1 MRATVE
7 LPMDEGPVMMTPS
20 LEHELAPNAANHV
33 PLSPLSFLKR
43 AAQVYPQRNAVVYGD
58 RRYTYQQLHQRSRA
72 LASALERVGVQPGER
87 VAILA
92 PNIPEMLEAHYGVP
106 GAGAVL
112 VCINIR
118 LEARS
123 IAFILRHCA
132 ARVLLCDR
140 EFGAVVHQAL
150 AMLDTPPLLVGID
163 DTQAEG
169 ADLAPDL
176 DYESFLAQGDGNRPL
191 SAPHNEWQSIA
202 INYTSGTTGDPK
214 GVVLHHRGAYLNA
227 CAGALI
233 FQLGPRSVYLWTLP
247 MFHCNGWSHT
257 WAVTLS
263 GGSHVCL
270 RKVQPEAI
278 HAAIAEHGVTHL
290 SAAPVVMSMLIHAP
304 AGAAPSQAVSVIT
317 GGAAPPSAVIAAMEA
332 RGFSITHA
340 YGMTESYGPST
351 LCLWQPGVD
360 ELPLVARARF
370 MSRQGVAHPMLE
382 EATVLDTGSGQPVPA
397 DGATLGELVVRGN
410 TVMKGYLH
418 NPEATRSALAGGWL
432 HTGDLAVL
440 HPDGY
445 VEIKDRAKDIII
457 SGGENISS
465 LEIEEVLYQHPEVLE
480 AAVVARPDSRWGE
493 TPHAFV
499 TLCAEAQA
507 GISGEDLIRWCR
519 ERLAHFKAPRH
530 VSLVELP
537 KTATGK
543 IQKFV
548 LREWARQAAAGPVES
563 AASPKEEAFQSP
575 PDFR

>member
-1 MRATVE
+1 
-7 LPMDEGPVMMTPS
+7 MTS
-20 LEHELAPNAANHV
+20 TFEHELAPNEANHV

-43 AAQVYPQRNAVVYGD
+43 AAQVYPGRDAVVYGA
-58 RRYTYQQLHQRSRA
+58 RRYSYRQLYQRSCA
-72 LASALERVGVQPGER
+72 LASALERAGVQSGER

-123 IAFILRHCA
+123 IAFILRHSA
-132 ARVLLCDR
+132 AKVLICDR
-140 EFGAVVHQAL
+140 EFGAVVHDAL
-150 AMLDTPPLLVGID
+150 AMLESPPLLVAID
-163 DTQAEG
+163 DSQAESAG
-169 ADLAPDL
+169 LAHDL
-176 DYESFLAQGDGNRPL
+176 DYETFLAQGDPGRPL
-191 SAPHNEWQSIA
+191 TAPQNEWQSIA

-227 CAGALI
+227 CAGALV

-263 GGSHVCL
+263 GGTHVCL
-270 RKVQPEAI
+270 RKVVPEAI
-278 HAAIAEHGVTHL
+278 HAAIAEHAVTHL
-290 SAAPVVMSMLIHAP
+290 STAPVVMSMLIHAGD
-304 AGAAPSQAVSVIT
+304 ARVAPQASPVSVIT

-360 ELPLVARARF
+360 ELPLEARARF

-382 EATVLDTGSGQPVPA
+382 EATVLDTDTGRPVPA
-397 DGATLGELVVRGN
+397 DGTTVGELVVRGN
-410 TVMKGYLH
+410 TVMKGYLDD
-418 NPEATRSALAGGWL
+418 PQATRSALVNGWL

-465 LEIEEVLYQHPEVLE
+465 LEIEEVLYLHPGVVE

-499 TLCAEAQA
+499 TLREDAMACT
-507 GISGEDLIRWCR
+507 SGEDLICWCR
-519 ERLAHFKAPRH
+519 ERMAHFKAPRH
-530 VSLVELP
+530 VSLVVLP

-548 LREWARQAAAGPVES
+548 LREWARRQGVET
-563 AASPKEEAFQSP
+563 ADAE
-575 PDFR
+575 R

>member
-1 MRATVE
+1 
-7 LPMDEGPVMMTPS
+7 MMTLS
-20 LEHELAPNAANHV
+20 FEHELAPNAANYV

-43 AAQVYPQRNAVVYGD
+43 AAHVYPQRDAVVYGE
-58 RRYTYQQLHQRSRA
+58 RRYSYQQLHQRSRA
-72 LASALERVGVQPGER
+72 LASALERVGVQPGEQ

-92 PNIPEMLEAHYGVP
+92 PNVPEMLEAHYGVP

-112 VCINIR
+112 VCINVR

-132 ARVLLCDR
+132 AKVLLCDR
-140 EFGAVVHQAL
+140 EFGAVVGQAL
-150 AMLDTPPLLVGID
+150 TMLETPPLLVGIN
-163 DTQAEG
+163 DTQAEC
-169 ADLAPDL
+169 ADLAHDL
-176 DYESFLAQGDGNRPL
+176 DYESFLAQGDANRPL

-227 CAGALI
+227 CAGALM
-233 FQLGPRSVYLWTLP
+233 FQFGPRSVYLWTLP

-263 GGSHVCL
+263 GGTHVCL

-278 HAAIAEHGVTHL
+278 HAAIAANAVTHM
-290 SAAPVVMSMLIHAP
+290 SAAPVVMSMLIHAES
-304 AGAAPSQAVSVIT
+304 GDAPPQPVSVIT

-360 ELPLVARARF
+360 QLPLETRARF

-382 EATVLDTGSGQPVPA
+382 EATVLDVDTGRPVPA
-397 DGATLGELVVRGN
+397 DASSLGELVLRGN

-418 NPEATRSALAGGWL
+418 NPEATRSALGDGWL

-465 LEIEEVLYQHPEVLE
+465 LEIEEVLYQHPEVVE
-480 AAVVARPDSRWGE
+480 AAVVARPDLRWGE

-499 TLCAEAQA
+499 TLCADSQG
-507 GISGEDLIRWCR
+507 GITGDDLIRWCR

-530 VSLVELP
+530 VSLVVLP

-548 LREWARQAAAGPVES
+548 LRKWARQQAFES
-563 AASPKEEAFQSP
+563 A
-575 PDFR
+575 DRVD

>member
-1 MRATVE
+1 VPIPEHCAHGVPTMMIPTLE
-7 LPMDEGPVMMTPS
+7 DDLGPN
-20 LEHELAPNAANHV
+20 EANHV
-33 PLSPLSFLKR
+33 PLSPLSFLRR
-43 AAQVYPQRNAVVYGD
+43 AAQVYPQRDAVIYGT
-58 RRYTYQQLHQRSRA
+58 RRLSYRQLHERSRA
-72 LASALERVGVQPGER
+72 LASALERIGVQPGER

-118 LEARS
+118 LEART

-132 ARVLLCDR
+132 ARVLFCDS
-140 EFGAVVHQAL
+140 EFSDLAHQAL
-150 AMLDTPPLLVGID
+150 AMLDVPPLLVGIED
-163 DTQAEG
+163 RQAER
-169 ADLAPDL
+169 AELTQDLG
-176 DYESFLAQGDGNRPL
+176 YEAFLAQGDPGRPL
-191 SAPHNEWQSIA
+191 SLPESEWQTIA

-227 CAGALI
+227 CAGALV

-263 GGSHVCL
+263 GGTHVCL
-270 RKVQPEAI
+270 RKVQPDAI
-278 HAAIAEHGVTHL
+278 HAAIAEHAVTHL
-290 SAAPVVMSMLIHAP
+290 SAAPVVMSMLVHAAHARVLP
-304 AGAAPSQAVSVIT
+304 DPVSVIT
-317 GGAAPPSAVIAAMEA
+317 GGAAPPSALIAAMEA

-360 ELPLVARARF
+360 ELPLAARAQF

-382 EATVLDTGSGQPVPA
+382 EASVLDTDTGQPVPA
-397 DGATLGELVVRGN
+397 DGLTLGELVVRGN

-418 NPEATRSALAGGWL
+418 NPDATRAALADGWL

-445 VEIKDRAKDIII
+445 VEIKDRAKDVII
-457 SGGENISS
+457 SGGENVSS
-465 LEIEEVLYQHPEVLE
+465 LEIEEVLYQHPEVVE
-480 AAVVARPDSRWGE
+480 AAVVARPDPRWGE

-499 TLCAEAQA
+499 TLRADARATVTE
-507 GISGEDLIRWCR
+507 SDLICWCR

-530 VSLVELP
+530 VSLTDLP

-548 LREWARQAAAGPVES
+548 LREWARQQEAQ
-563 AASPKEEAFQSP
+563 AASAEVNH
-575 PDFR
+575 

>member
-1 MRATVE
+1 MRANPG
-7 LPMDEGPVMMTPS
+7 LPMDEVPGMMTPS
-20 LEHELAPNAANHV
+20 FEQELAPNAANHV

-43 AAQVYPQRNAVVYGD
+43 AAQVYPQRDAVIYGD
-58 RRYTYQQLHQRSRA
+58 RRYTYQQLHQRSCA

-123 IAFILRHCA
+123 IAFILRHCE
-132 ARVLLCDR
+132 ARVLICDR
-140 EFGAVVHQAL
+140 EFGAVVRQAL
-150 AMLDTPPLLVGID
+150 AMLETPPLLVGID
-163 DTQAEG
+163 DTLAEG
-169 ADLAPDL
+169 GDPVSDL
-176 DYESFLAQGDGNRPL
+176 DYERFLAQGDANRPL
-191 SAPHNEWQSIA
+191 SAPRNEWQSIA

-263 GGSHVCL
+263 GGTHVCL

-278 HAAIAEHGVTHL
+278 HAAIAVHGVTHL
-290 SAAPVVMSMLIHAP
+290 SAAPVVMSMLIHAKH
-304 AGAAPSQAVSVIT
+304 AGAPGGPVSVIT

-332 RGFSITHA
+332 LGFSITHA

-360 ELPLVARARF
+360 ELPLEARARF

-382 EATVLDTGSGQPVPA
+382 EATVLDADTGQPVPA

-418 NPEATRSALAGGWL
+418 NPEATRSALADGWL

-445 VEIKDRAKDIII
+445 VEIKDRSKDIII

-465 LEIEEVLYQHPEVLE
+465 LEIEEVLYQHPEVIE
-480 AAVVARPDSRWGE
+480 AAVVARPDARWGE
-493 TPHAFV
+493 TPQAFV
-499 TLCAEAQA
+499 TLRADAQA
-507 GISGEDLIRWCR
+507 TTTSDDLIRWCR

-530 VSLVELP
+530 VSLTELP

-548 LREWARQAAAGPVES
+548 LREWARQQ
-563 AASPKEEAFQSP
+563 ASEIA
-575 PDFR
+575 DHAV

>member
-1 MRATVE
+1 
-7 LPMDEGPVMMTPS
+7 MMTS
-20 LEHELAPNAANHV
+20 TFEHGLAPNEANHV

-43 AAQVYPQRNAVVYGD
+43 AAQVYPERDAVVYGE
-58 RRYTYQQLHQRSRA
+58 RRYSYRQLHQRSRA
-72 LASALERVGVQPGER
+72 LASALEHVGVRPGER

-92 PNIPEMLEAHYGVP
+92 PNVPEMLEAHYGVP

-132 ARVLLCDR
+132 AKVLICDR
-140 EFGAVVHQAL
+140 EFGPVVRQAL
-150 AMLDTPPLLVGID
+150 ALLDSPPLLVGID
-163 DTQAEG
+163 DSQAEG
-169 ADLAPDL
+169 PAHDLDCSL
-176 DYESFLAQGDGNRPL
+176 DYESFLAQGDPGRPL
-191 SAPHNEWQSIA
+191 TAPQNEWQSIA

-263 GGSHVCL
+263 GGTHVCL
-270 RKVQPEAI
+270 RKVQADAI

-290 SAAPVVMSMLIHAP
+290 SAAPVVMSMLIHAEHGNS
-304 AGAAPSQAVSVIT
+304 ATPSTSVSVIT

-332 RGFSITHA
+332 RGFNITHA

-351 LCLWQPGVD
+351 LCLWQPGID
-360 ELPLVARARF
+360 ELPLEARARF

-382 EATVLDTGSGQPVPA
+382 EATVLDMDTGRPVPA

-410 TVMKGYLH
+410 TVMKGYLD
-418 NPEATRSALAGGWL
+418 NPQATRDALADGWL

-465 LEIEEVLYQHPEVLE
+465 LEIEEVLYQHPSVIE
-480 AAVVARPDSRWGE
+480 AAVVARPDARWGE

-499 TLCAEAQA
+499 TLREDALAD
-507 GISGEDLIRWCR
+507 ISGDDLIRWCR

-530 VSLVELP
+530 VSLMPLP

-548 LREWARQAAAGPVES
+548 LREWARQQETADTGS
-563 AASPKEEAFQSP
+563 
-575 PDFR
+575 

>member
-1 MRATVE
+1 
-7 LPMDEGPVMMTPS
+7 MTS
-20 LEHELAPNAANHV
+20 TFEHELAPNEANHV

-43 AAQVYPQRNAVVYGD
+43 AAQVYPGRDAVVYGA
-58 RRYTYQQLHQRSRA
+58 RRYSYRQLHQRSCA
-72 LASALERVGVQPGER
+72 LASALERAGVQSGER

-123 IAFILRHCA
+123 IAFILRHSA
-132 ARVLLCDR
+132 AKVLICDR
-140 EFGAVVHQAL
+140 EFGAVVHDAL
-150 AMLDTPPLLVGID
+150 AMLESPPLLVAID
-163 DTQAEG
+163 DSQAESAG
-169 ADLAPDL
+169 LAHDL
-176 DYESFLAQGDGNRPL
+176 DYETFLAQGDPGRPL
-191 SAPHNEWQSIA
+191 TAPQNEWQSIA

-227 CAGALI
+227 CAGALV

-263 GGSHVCL
+263 GGTHVCL
-270 RKVQPEAI
+270 RKVVPEAI
-278 HAAIAEHGVTHL
+278 HAAIAEHAVTHL
-290 SAAPVVMSMLIHAP
+290 STAPVVMSMLIHAGD
-304 AGAAPSQAVSVIT
+304 ARVAPQASPVSVIT

-360 ELPLVARARF
+360 ELPLEARARF

-382 EATVLDTGSGQPVPA
+382 EATVLDTDTGRPVPA
-397 DGATLGELVVRGN
+397 DGTTVGELVVRGN
-410 TVMKGYLH
+410 TVMKGYLDD
-418 NPEATRSALAGGWL
+418 PQATRSALVNGWL

-465 LEIEEVLYQHPEVLE
+465 LEIEEVLYLHPGVVE

-499 TLCAEAQA
+499 TLREDAMACT
-507 GISGEDLIRWCR
+507 SGEDLICWCR
-519 ERLAHFKAPRH
+519 ERMAHFKAPRH
-530 VSLVELP
+530 VSLVVLP

-548 LREWARQAAAGPVES
+548 LREWARRQGVET
-563 AASPKEEAFQSP
+563 ADAE
-575 PDFR
+575 R

>member
-1 MRATVE
+1 
-7 LPMDEGPVMMTPS
+7 MMTPNF
-20 LEHELAPNAANHV
+20 EHELAPNEANHV

-43 AAQVYPQRNAVVYGD
+43 AARVYPQRDAVIYGE
-58 RRYTYQQLHQRSRA
+58 RRYSYQQLHQRSRA

-123 IAFILRHCA
+123 IAFILRHSSA
-132 ARVLLCDR
+132 KVLLCDR
-140 EFGAVVHQAL
+140 EFGPVVREAL
-150 AMLDTPPLLVGID
+150 ALLDSPPLLVGID
-163 DTQAEG
+163 DTQAD
-169 ADLAPDL
+169 AVDLVSDL
-176 DYESFLAQGDGNRPL
+176 DYETFLTQGDPGRPL
-191 SAPHNEWQSIA
+191 SAPQNEWQSIA

-227 CAGALI
+227 CAGALA
-233 FQLGPRSVYLWTLP
+233 FQFGPRSVYLWTLP

-263 GGSHVCL
+263 GGTHVCL
-270 RKVQPEAI
+270 RKVLAPAI
-278 HAAIAEHGVTHL
+278 HAAIAAHGVTHM
-290 SAAPVVMSMLIHAP
+290 SAAPVVMSMLIHAEP
-304 AGAAPSQAVSVIT
+304 AQGAARSEPVSLIT

-351 LCLWQPGVD
+351 LCLWQPGID
-360 ELPLVARARF
+360 ELPLEERARF

-382 EATVLDTGSGQPVPA
+382 EATVLDSETGRPVPA

-410 TVMKGYLH
+410 TVMKGYLD
-418 NPEATRSALAGGWL
+418 NPEATRSALANGWL

-465 LEIEEVLYQHPEVLE
+465 LEIEEALYLHPAVIE

-499 TLCAEAQA
+499 TLRDDALANV
-507 GISGEDLIRWCR
+507 SGDDLIRWCR
-519 ERLAHFKAPRH
+519 QHMAGFKAPRY
-530 VSLVELP
+530 VSLAALP

-548 LREWARQAAAGPVES
+548 LREWARA
-563 AASPKEEAFQSP
+563 EEAATTEEQH
-575 PDFR
+575 

>member
-1 MRATVE
+1 
-7 LPMDEGPVMMTPS
+7 MDEGPVMMNPT

-43 AAQVYPQRNAVVYGD
+43 AAQVYPQRDAVVYGN

-163 DTQAEG
+163 DAQAEG
-169 ADLAPDL
+169 TDLAPNL

-263 GGSHVCL
+263 GGCHVCL

-278 HAAIAEHGVTHL
+278 HAAIAAHGVTHL

-360 ELPLVARARF
+360 ELPLEARARF

-382 EATVLDTGSGQPVPA
+382 EATVLDSETGQPVPA

-507 GISGEDLIRWCR
+507 GITGEELIRWCR

-530 VSLVELP
+530 VSLVALP

-548 LREWARQAAAGPVES
+548 LREWARQAAA
-563 AASPKEEAFQSP
+563 AASDRPEG
-575 PDFR
+575 

>member
-1 MRATVE
+1 
-7 LPMDEGPVMMTPS
+7 MMPS
-20 LEHELAPNAANHV
+20 ACEAELAPNQANYV

-43 AAQVYPQRNAVVYGD
+43 AAHIYPDRDAVVHGE
-58 RRYTYQQLHQRSRA
+58 RRYTYRQLHQRARR
-72 LASALERVGVQPGER
+72 LASALERVGVQPGDR
-87 VAILA
+87 VAVLA
-92 PNIPEMLEAHYGVP
+92 PNVPELLEAHYGVP

-112 VCINIR
+112 VSINIR
-118 LEARS
+118 LEAKT
-123 IAFILRHCA
+123 IAFILRHSA
-132 ARVLLCDR
+132 AKVLICDR
-140 EFGAVVHQAL
+140 EFSAIARQAL
-150 AMLDTPPLLVGID
+150 AALETRPLVIDID
-163 DTQAEG
+163 DVQVRDAELIG
-169 ADLAPDL
+169 GL
-176 DYESFLAQGDGNRPL
+176 DYEAFLDQGDPMRSL
-191 SAPHNEWQSIA
+191 SLPENEWQSIA

-233 FQLGPRSVYLWTLP
+233 FQLSSRSVYLWTLP

-263 GGSHVCL
+263 GGTHICL
-270 RKVQPEAI
+270 RKVQADLI
-278 HAAIAEHGVTHL
+278 HAAIAKHGVTHM
-290 SAAPVVMSMLIHAP
+290 SAAPVVMSMLIHAEEP
-304 AGAAPSQAVSVIT
+304 CERRANQPVAVIT

-332 RGFSITHA
+332 RGFNITHA

-351 LCLWQPGVD
+351 LCLWQPGLD
-360 ELPLVARARF
+360 ELPLEARAQF

-382 EATVLDTGSGQPVPA
+382 DATVLDTDTGQPVPA
-397 DGATLGELVVRGN
+397 DGASLGELVVRGN
-410 TVMKGYLH
+410 TVMKGYLN
-418 NPEATRSALAGGWL
+418 NPEETRAAFADGWL

-445 VEIKDRAKDIII
+445 VEIKDRSKDIII

-465 LEIEEVLYQHPEVLE
+465 LEIEEVLYQHPGVIE

-499 TLCAEAQA
+499 TLRADALTNT
-507 GISGEDLIRWCR
+507 SGDDLILWCR

-548 LREWARQAAAGPVES
+548 LREWARRPL
-563 AASPKEEAFQSP
+563 EAP
-575 PDFR
+575 TET

>member
-1 MRATVE
+1 
-7 LPMDEGPVMMTPS
+7 MMTPS
-20 LEHELAPNAANHV
+20 FDHELPPNAANHV

-43 AAQVYPQRNAVVYGD
+43 AAQVYPQRDAVVYGD
-58 RRYTYQQLHQRSRA
+58 RRYTYRQLHQRSCA
-72 LASALERVGVQPGER
+72 LASALERAGVQPGEQ

-123 IAFILRHCA
+123 IAFILRHCE

-140 EFGAVVHQAL
+140 EFGAVVREAL
-150 AMLDTPPLLVGID
+150 AMLETPPLLVAID
-163 DTQAEG
+163 DAQAEG
-169 ADLAPDL
+169 TDLASEL
-176 DYESFLAQGDGNRPL
+176 DYERFLAQGDATRPL
-191 SAPHNEWQSIA
+191 SAPHDEWQSIA

-263 GGSHVCL
+263 GGTHVCL

-278 HAAIAEHGVTHL
+278 HAAIAAHGVTHL
-290 SAAPVVMSMLIHAP
+290 SAAPVVMSMLIHAKH
-304 AGAAPSQAVSVIT
+304 AGAPSGPVSVIT

-332 RGFSITHA
+332 LGFSITHA

-360 ELPLVARARF
+360 ELPLEARARF

-382 EATVLDTGSGQPVPA
+382 EATVLDADTGQPVPA

-418 NPEATRSALAGGWL
+418 NPRATRSALADGWL

-445 VEIKDRAKDIII
+445 VEIKDRTKDIII

-465 LEIEEVLYQHPEVLE
+465 LEIEEVLYQHPEVIE
-480 AAVVARPDSRWGE
+480 AAVVARPDMRWGE

-499 TLCAEAQA
+499 TLRADA
-507 GISGEDLIRWCR
+507 GVATSSDDLIRWCR

-530 VSLVELP
+530 VSLAELP

-548 LREWARQAAAGPVES
+548 LREWARQQAS
-563 AASPKEEAFQSP
+563 AASDRA
-575 PDFR
+575 D

>member
-1 MRATVE
+1 
-7 LPMDEGPVMMTPS
+7 MMIPP
-20 LEHELAPNAANHV
+20 LEDDLAPNEANHV

-43 AAQVYPQRNAVVYGD
+43 AAQVYPQRDAVIYGT
-58 RRYTYQQLHQRSRA
+58 RRLSYRQLHQRSRA
-72 LASALERVGVQPGER
+72 LASALERIGVQSGER

-118 LEARS
+118 LEART

-132 ARVLLCDR
+132 ARVLFCDS
-140 EFGAVVHQAL
+140 EFSDLAHQAL
-150 AMLDTPPLLVGID
+150 AMLDVPPLLVGIED
-163 DTQAEG
+163 RQAER
-169 ADLAPDL
+169 AELTQDLG
-176 DYESFLAQGDGNRPL
+176 YEAFLAQGDPERQL
-191 SAPHNEWQSIA
+191 SLPKNEWQTIA

-214 GVVLHHRGAYLNA
+214 GVVLNHRGAYLNA
-227 CAGALI
+227 CAGALV

-263 GGSHVCL
+263 GGTHVCL
-270 RKVQPEAI
+270 RKVQPDAI
-278 HAAIAEHGVTHL
+278 HAAIAEHAVTHL
-290 SAAPVVMSMLIHAP
+290 SAAPVVMSMLVHAAHARVP
-304 AGAAPSQAVSVIT
+304 PGPVSVIT
-317 GGAAPPSAVIAAMEA
+317 GGAAPPSALIAAMEA
-332 RGFSITHA
+332 SGFSITHA

-360 ELPLVARARF
+360 ELPLAARAQF

-382 EATVLDTGSGQPVPA
+382 EVSVLNTDTCEPVPA
-397 DGATLGELVVRGN
+397 DGLTLGELVVRGN

-418 NPEATRSALAGGWL
+418 NPDATRVALAGGWL

-445 VEIKDRAKDIII
+445 VEIKDRAKDVII
-457 SGGENISS
+457 SGGENVSS
-465 LEIEEVLYQHPEVLE
+465 LEIEEVLYQHPAVVE
-480 AAVVARPDSRWGE
+480 AAVVARPDQRWGE

-499 TLCAEAQA
+499 TLRPDARATVTE
-507 GISGEDLIRWCR
+507 SDLICWCR
-519 ERLAHFKAPRH
+519 ERLAHFKAPKY
-530 VSLVELP
+530 VSLTDLP

-548 LREWARQAAAGPVES
+548 LREWARQREAQ
-563 AASPKEEAFQSP
+563 AASAEA
-575 PDFR
+575 DH

>member
-1 MRATVE
+1 MMPSLFEAE
-7 LPMDEGPVMMTPS
+7 LP
-20 LEHELAPNAANHV
+20 PNDANYV
-33 PLSPLSFLKR
+33 PLSPVSFLKR
-43 AAQVYPQRNAVVYGD
+43 AAHIYPDRDAVIHGE
-58 RRYTYQQLHQRSRA
+58 RRHSYRQLHERSRR
-72 LASALERVGVQPGER
+72 LASALERVGVQPGDR
-87 VAILA
+87 VALLA
-92 PNIPEMLEAHYGVP
+92 PNVPELLEAHYGVP

-112 VCINIR
+112 VSINIR
-118 LEARS
+118 LEAQT
-123 IAFILRHCA
+123 IAFILRHSA
-132 ARVLLCDR
+132 AKVLICDR
-140 EFGAVVHQAL
+140 EFGATARQAL
-150 AMLDTPPLLVGID
+150 ALLETRPLVVDID
-163 DTQAEG
+163 DIQAGDGELIG
-169 ADLAPDL
+169 EL
-176 DYESFLAQGDGNRPL
+176 DYEAFLAQGDPTRAL
-191 SAPHNEWQSIA
+191 SLPENEWQSIA
-202 INYTSGTTGDPK
+202 LNYTSGTTGDPK

-263 GGSHVCL
+263 GGTHICL
-270 RKVQPEAI
+270 RKVQTASI
-278 HAAIAEHGVTHL
+278 YTAIAEHGVTHM
-290 SAAPVVMSMLIHAP
+290 SAAPVVMSMLIHAEQQFERRSDQP
-304 AGAAPSQAVSVIT
+304 VAVIT
-317 GGAAPPSAVIAAMEA
+317 GGAAPPSAVISAMEV

-351 LCLWQPGVD
+351 LCLWQPGLD
-360 ELPLVARARF
+360 EQPLDARAQF

-382 EATVLDTGSGQPVPA
+382 EATVLDVDSGQPVPA

-410 TVMKGYLH
+410 TVMKGYLN
-418 NPEATRSALAGGWL
+418 NPEATRAAFADGWL

-445 VEIKDRAKDIII
+445 VEIKDRSKDIII

-465 LEIEEVLYQHPEVLE
+465 LEIEEVLYQHPGVIE
-480 AAVVARPDSRWGE
+480 AAVVARPDERWGE

-499 TLCAEAQA
+499 TLRADAVASVC
-507 GISGEDLIRWCR
+507 GDDLILWCR

-548 LREWARQAAAGPVES
+548 LREWARRPQEVPRET
-563 AASPKEEAFQSP
+563 EH
-575 PDFR
+575 

>member
-1 MRATVE
+1 MCAIPG
-7 LPMDEGPVMMTPS
+7 LPVDGGPFMTSPN
-20 LEHELAPNAANHV
+20 LEHELAPNAANYV

-43 AAQVYPQRNAVVYGD
+43 AAQVYPQRDAVIYGA
-58 RRYTYQQLHQRSRA
+58 RRYSYQQLHQRSRA
-72 LASALERVGVQPGER
+72 LASALERAGVRPGER

-132 ARVLLCDR
+132 ARVLICDR
-140 EFGAVVHQAL
+140 AFGVVVHQAL
-150 AMLDTPPLLVGID
+150 AMLESPPLLVGID
-163 DTQAEG
+163 DDQAEG
-169 ADLAPDL
+169 ADLAHDL
-176 DYESFLAQGDGNRPL
+176 DYETFLAQGDPNRPL
-191 SAPHNEWQSIA
+191 SAPQNEWQSIA

-263 GGSHVCL
+263 AGTHVCL

-278 HAAIAEHGVTHL
+278 HSAIAAHAVTHL
-290 SAAPVVMSMLIHAP
+290 SAAPVVMSMLIHAAP
-304 AGAAPSQAVSVIT
+304 ADAPPRAVAVIT

-360 ELPLVARARF
+360 ELPLEARAQF

-382 EATVLDTGSGQPVPA
+382 EATVLDTDTGRPVPA
-397 DGATLGELVVRGN
+397 DGLTLGELVVRGN
-410 TVMKGYLH
+410 TVMKGYLD
-418 NPEATRSALAGGWL
+418 NPDATRSALANGWL
-432 HTGDLAVL
+432 HTGDLAVM

-465 LEIEEVLYQHPEVLE
+465 LEIEEVLYQHPGVVE

-493 TPHAFV
+493 SPHAFV
-499 TLCAEAQA
+499 TLRADALA
-507 GISGEDLIRWCR
+507 NTSGQDLIRWCR

-530 VSLVELP
+530 VSLVVLP

-543 IQKFV
+543 IQKYV
-548 LREWARQAAAGPVES
+548 LREWARQQEGTVADTVP
-563 AASPKEEAFQSP
+563 
-575 PDFR
+575 

>member
-1 MRATVE
+1 MP
-7 LPMDEGPVMMTPS
+7 LPEHYADGVPAIMNPT
-20 LEHELAPNAANHV
+20 LEPELAPNDANHV

-43 AAQVYPQRNAVVYGD
+43 AAHIYPQREAVIYGS
-58 RRYTYQQLHQRSRA
+58 RRYSYRQLHERSCA
-72 LASALERVGVQPGER
+72 LASALERIGIQPGER
-87 VAILA
+87 IAILA

-118 LEARS
+118 LEAHT
-123 IAFILRHCA
+123 IAFILRHCG
-132 ARVLLCDR
+132 ARLLFCDS
-140 EFGAVVHQAL
+140 EYGSLAHQAL
-150 AMLDTPPLLVGID
+150 AMLDEPPLLVGID
-163 DTQAEG
+163 DRQAEG
-169 ADLAPDL
+169 AELDQDLG
-176 DYESFLAQGDGNRPL
+176 YETFLAQGDAERPL
-191 SAPHNEWQSIA
+191 SLPHDEWQTIA

-227 CAGALI
+227 CAGALM
-233 FQLGPRSVYLWTLP
+233 FQFGPRSVYLWTLP

-263 GGSHVCL
+263 GGAHVCL

-278 HAAIAEHGVTHL
+278 HTAIAEHAVTHL
-290 SAAPVVMSMLIHAP
+290 SAAPVVMSMLIHAAHARILAVP
-304 AGAAPSQAVSVIT
+304 VSVIT
-317 GGAAPPSAVIAAMEA
+317 GGAAPPSALIAAMES

-340 YGMTESYGPST
+340 YGMTECYGPST

-360 ELPLVARARF
+360 ELPLEARAQF

-382 EATVLDTGSGQPVPA
+382 EATVLDTDTGHPVPA
-397 DGATLGELVVRGN
+397 DGLTLGELVVRGN

-418 NPEATRSALAGGWL
+418 NPDATRAALAGGWL

-457 SGGENISS
+457 SGGENVSS
-465 LEIEEVLYQHPEVLE
+465 LEIEEVLYQHPEVVE

-499 TLCAEAQA
+499 TLRADACATVTE
-507 GISGEDLIRWCR
+507 GDLIRWCR
-519 ERLAHFKAPRH
+519 DRLAHFKAPRH
-530 VSLVELP
+530 VSLTELP

-548 LREWARQAAAGPVES
+548 LREWARQQ
-563 AASPKEEAFQSP
+563 EAQTANAEP
-575 PDFR
+575 EH

>member
-1 MRATVE
+1 MLTSTFE
-7 LPMDEGPVMMTPS
+7 PG
-20 LEHELAPNAANHV
+20 LAPNEANHV

-43 AAQVYPQRNAVVYGD
+43 AAQVYPQREAVIYGE
-58 RRYTYQQLHQRSRA
+58 RRYSYGQLHQRSRA
-72 LASALERVGVQPGER
+72 LASALERVGIQPGDR

-92 PNIPEMLEAHYGVP
+92 PNVPEMLEAHYGVP

-123 IAFILRHCA
+123 IAFILRHSA
-132 ARVLLCDR
+132 AKVLLCDR
-140 EFGAVVHQAL
+140 EFGPVIRQAL
-150 AMLDTPPLLVGID
+150 DLLDTPPLLVGID
-163 DTQAEG
+163 DDQAEEPG
-169 ADLAPDL
+169 QDLDCKL
-176 DYESFLAQGDGNRPL
+176 DYESFLAQGDPDRPL
-191 SAPHNEWQSIA
+191 TAPQNEWQSIA

-263 GGSHVCL
+263 GGTHVCL
-270 RKVQPEAI
+270 RKVQADAI
-278 HAAIAEHGVTHL
+278 YAAIAEHGVTHL
-290 SAAPVVMSMLIHAP
+290 SAAPVVMSMLIHA
-304 AGAAPSQAVSVIT
+304 GQGGHSHKAASVSVIT

-360 ELPLVARARF
+360 ELPLEARARF

-382 EATVLDTGSGQPVPA
+382 EATVLDMDSGLPVPA
-397 DGATLGELVVRGN
+397 DGTTLGELVVRGN
-410 TVMKGYLH
+410 TVMKGYLD
-418 NPEATRSALAGGWL
+418 NPQATRDALANGWL

-465 LEIEEVLYQHPEVLE
+465 LEIEEVLYQHPAVIE
-480 AAVVARPDSRWGE
+480 AAVVARPDPRWGE

-499 TLCAEAQA
+499 TLRDDALADT
-507 GISGEDLIRWCR
+507 SGDDLTRWCR

-530 VSLVELP
+530 VSLTALP

-548 LREWARQAAAGPVES
+548 LREWARQQEIAHTEP
-563 AASPKEEAFQSP
+563 
-575 PDFR
+575 